1 MSDIDPNTIDDLDAL
16 RAMVEELQAYTRMQD
31 LDFEQR
37 VTTEVEERIKAE
49 RNAAWSEGFDEGH
62 DAGSEAANKDF
73 DKHITEVRG
82 RIDEALDMHLSD
94 YTA

>member
-16 RAMVEELQAYTRMQD
+16 RVMVEKLQAYTRIQD

-37 VTTEVEERIKAE
+37 VSTEVEERIRAE
-49 RNAAWSEGFDEGH
+49 RKSIWSEGFDEGH
-62 DAGSEAANKDF
+62 DAGTEAANKDF
-73 DKHITEVRG
+73 NKHITEVRE
-82 RIDEALDMHLSD
+82 RIDEALDIHLSD